1 MLARKIKSNIH
12 TKAEVCGYGKYMKNI
27 VKRLSASML
36 LLMLLIPVVASAQ
49 TGPPQ
54 SSGWDQGYEYAY
66 QSGVPDGSITN
77 IIKQTLNWLLAILG
91 FFGIIGFVVSG
102 ILYLTAAGN
111 DDQIS
116 TAKNAMKYSII
127 GVIVALLG
135 FVIIKAVDTLLTGT
149 SSNF

>member
-1 MLARKIKSNIH
+1 M
-12 TKAEVCGYGKYMKNI
+12 KYWF
-27 VKRLSASML
+27 KRLSASVL
-36 LLMLLIPVVASAQ
+36 LLMLFVPVFVFAQ
-49 TGPPQ
+49 TGPPEPT
-54 SSGWDQGYEYAY
+54 GWSQGYAYAS
-66 QSGVPDGSITN
+66 QSGVPGGTVTN

-91 FFGIIGFVVSG
+91 FFGIIGFVISG
-102 ILYLTAAGN
+102 ILYLTSAGN

-149 SSNF
+149 SSSF

>member
-1 MLARKIKSNIH
+1 M
-12 TKAEVCGYGKYMKNI
+12 
-27 VKRLSASML
+27 
-36 LLMLLIPVVASAQ
+36 
-49 TGPPQ
+49 
-54 SSGWDQGYEYAY
+54 
-66 QSGVPDGSITN
+66 
-77 IIKQTLNWLLAILG
+77 NWLLAILG
-91 FFGIIGFVVSG
+91 IFGSIGFVISG

-135 FVIIKAVDTLLTGT
+135 FVIIQAVNTLLSGN

>member
-1 MLARKIKSNIH
+1 MKHIMKQIFVFVAWVALAVPSQ
-12 TKAEVCGYGKYMKNI
+12 V
-27 VKRLSASML
+27 
-36 LLMLLIPVVASAQ
+36 SAQ
-49 TGPPQ
+49 WSTG
-54 SSGWDQGYEYAY
+54 YTYAK
-66 QSGVPDGSITN
+66 SAGTPTGTITN
-77 IIKQTLNWLLAILG
+77 IVGQTMNWLLAILG
-91 FFGIIGFVVSG
+91 IFGIIGFVISG

-135 FVIIKAVDTLLTGT
+135 FVIIQAVNTLLSGN

>member
-1 MLARKIKSNIH
+1 M
-12 TKAEVCGYGKYMKNI
+12 
-27 VKRLSASML
+27 
-36 LLMLLIPVVASAQ
+36 
-49 TGPPQ
+49 
-54 SSGWDQGYEYAY
+54 
-66 QSGVPDGSITN
+66 
-77 IIKQTLNWLLAILG
+77 NWLLAILG
-91 FFGIIGFVVSG
+91 IFGIIGFVISG

-135 FVIIKAVDTLLTGT
+135 FVIIQAVNTLLSGN